1 MERLVQQSQ
10 EEIYSKRKE
19 TREELICN
27 EDTRYRNMKLTKAG
41 GKREVQFSSVTQSWP
56 LLATPWT
63 TAHQASLSI
72 TNSRS
77 LLKLM
82 SIELVMSSKREVRQA
97 NETR

>member
-10 EEIYSKRKE
+10 EEINAKRKE
-19 TREELICN
+19 TGEELICN
-27 EDTRYRNMKLTKAG
+27 EDTRYRKKKSTKAG
-41 GKREVQFSSVTQSWP
+41 GKREVQFSSVAQSCP

-63 TAHQASLSI
+63 TARQASLSI
-72 TNSRS
+72 TKSQS